1 MLQQVGKGKEP
12 RYQGLN
18 YPGTRALLIDWHL
31 RRCRVAPIGC
41 EGVVT
46 VATTGEREA

>member
-31 RRCRVAPIGC
+31 RRCRVAQSEC
-41 EGVVT
+41 EGVVAI
-46 VATTGEREA
+46 VTTGEREA